1 MQKMQTICEIE
12 NEDKHANV
20 FQSGPKDIRSLAMN
34 RLRVIPCM
42 GLLMALL
49 SGFFFATA
57 QFTVDLMDHVDSS
70 FVVMTR
76 SLIQLAFFLPPA
88 IYFREP
94 LTGIA
99 GERVALWERCF
110 FGLSVLTSYYALS
123 FISLAD
129 SSAIGF
135 SAPVFVSVFACFLLH
150 EPCGLF
156 QVSTVLGTLVGVVLI
171 ARPSFIF
178 PEDSVL
184 DVFSTDDRVI
194 GIILSVVTCL
204 TMAYT
209 YVSMRKLQK
218 TPTNVVVAVF
228 SIFCIIVC
236 SLVMNVVSFFSGVSV
251 VIPHST
257 FDWTMIGVNGICGV
271 LGQLTLV
278 VALKLEEAGL
288 VAVMRT
294 FDIVIAFLYQAM
306 FLNQPIQW
314 TSILG
319 AVIVCSGCIVVS
331 LKKYFDSKRT
341 KNIQQ

>member
-1 MQKMQTICEIE
+1 MTTCEVAI
-12 NEDKHANV
+12 EDKNRHV
-20 FQSGPKDIRSLAMN
+20 FESEPEDIRNVVMN

-42 GLLMALL
+42 GLMMALF
-49 SGFFFATA
+49 SGFCFATA
-57 QFTVDLMDHVDSS
+57 TFTVDLMDHVDSA

-76 SLIQLAFFLPPA
+76 SLIQTIIFLPPA
-88 IYFREP
+88 IYFKEP

-99 GERVALWERCF
+99 GERGTLWERCF
-110 FGLSVLTSYYALS
+110 AGLNVLTSYYALA
-123 FISLAD
+123 FISLGD

-171 ARPSFIF
+171 ARPSFLF
-178 PEDSVL
+178 PEDSL
-184 DVFSTDDRVI
+184 ADVFSTEDRVI
-194 GIILSVVTCL
+194 GTILSVVTCL
-204 TMAYT
+204 AMAYT
-209 YVSMRKLQK
+209 YVSLRKLK
-218 TPTNVVVAVF
+218 RTPTNIVVAVY
-228 SIFCIIVC
+228 SIFCVIVC
-236 SLVMNVVSFFSGVSV
+236 SFIMNMVSFCTGESV

-257 FDWTMIGVNGICGV
+257 FDWTMIVVNGICGV

-294 FDIVIAFLYQAM
+294 FDIVIAFVYQAL

-319 AVIVCSGCIVVS
+319 SVIVLCGCVAVS
-331 LKKYFDSKRT
+331 LKKYFDSKKMKDT
-341 KNIQQ
+341 QQ